1 MVVIVIAGIMISLAV
16 ISIGDRSAS
25 QLEQEGRRLTALI
38 GMANEEAI
46 MQSREIGLAFSKTG
60 YQFYEINKDDKWTP
74 IVEDETLRLR
84 EFPEGFEITLYADG
98 EEVIIEPKMP
108 ETPSVYFYSS
118 GETTPFELALK
129 LADYQQIITSDAFGD
144 IKVGSITE
152 Q

>member
-1 MVVIVIAGIMISLAV
+1 MVVIVIAGIMITLAV

-25 QLEQEGRRLTALI
+25 QLEQEGRRLNALM

-60 YQFYEINKDDKWTP
+60 YQFYEIDKDDKWKP
-74 IVEDETLRLR
+74 IVDDETLRLR
-84 EFPEGFEITLYADG
+84 EFPEGFKITLYADG

-108 ETPSVYFYSS
+108 ETPAVFFYSS

-144 IKVGSITE
+144 IQVGSITE

>member
-1 MVVIVIAGIMISLAV
+1 MVVIVIAGIMITLAV

-25 QLEQEGRRLTALI
+25 QLEQEGRRLNALM
-38 GMANEEAI
+38 GMAHEESI

-60 YQFYEINKDDKWTP
+60 YQFYEVGKDDKWQP
-74 IVEDETLRLR
+74 IVKDETLRLR
-84 EFPEGFEITLYADG
+84 EFPEGFKITLYTDG

-108 ETPSVYFYSS
+108 ENPAVYFFSS

-129 LADYQQIITSDAFGD
+129 LADYQQIITSDAFGE
-144 IKVGSITE
+144 IKVGNITE